1 MTSTLQT
8 FDVAVSVQP
17 GRAVV
22 AVTGELDM
30 DTCPQLAAATDALD
44 LADQRLTVDLSH
56 VTFMDCV
63 ALHQL
68 LTLRRRALDQHGR
81 LELSAIPDHA
91 LRMLDQGHVTRS
103 PSARAAYS
111 RPRPRPRTGY
121 TVAAERPAPVAAAL
135 AGGGE
140 ALFRHTNRYPWP

>member
-56 VTFMDCV
+56 VTFMDCA

-68 LTLRRRALDQHGR
+68 LALRRRALDQHGR

-91 LRMLDQGHVTRS
+91 LRMLDHTGTRHLFTLC
-103 PSARAAYS
+103 
-111 RPRPRPRTGY
+111 PRRI
-121 TVAAERPAPVAAAL
+121 PAPAPPDRIH
-135 AGGGE
+135 GG
-140 ALFRHTNRYPWP
+140 R